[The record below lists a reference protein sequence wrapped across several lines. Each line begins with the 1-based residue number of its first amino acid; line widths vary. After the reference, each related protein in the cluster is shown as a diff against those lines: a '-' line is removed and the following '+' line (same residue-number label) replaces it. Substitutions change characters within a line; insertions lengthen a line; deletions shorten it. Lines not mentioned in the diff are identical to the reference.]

1 MELSKSLIYKSIE
14 VSLLKEFVDR
24 IIDYRKRAGREK
36 SRVRNERARD
46 KLRIA
51 AKEKDPEA
59 ARKLKEYRKS
69 GRERASKSRE
79 KFKKERAAML
89 HKTLT
94 ASAKEE
100 DPEVIRKNRVIRK
113 SGRQRA
119 TKRRRMEKSSQKKDV

>member
-59 ARKLKEYRKS
+59 ARKLKEYTENLEEKELQNRVRS
-69 GRERASKSRE
+69 SK
-79 KFKKERAAML
+79 KKEL
-89 HKTLT
+89 QCC
-94 ASAKEE
+94 
-100 DPEVIRKNRVIRK
+100 IRR
-113 SGRQRA
+113 
-119 TKRRRMEKSSQKKDV
+119 